1 MLHTHFIKHIEEIC
15 SQIEQKPVRLR
26 AYERVSGG
34 DINDTYRLA
43 MSDRDYFIKVNNAD
57 KLDMFEK
64 EAAGLK
70 LLAES
75 QSFVVPEVY
84 RAGIFERHAFLLMA
98 YIEALY
104 QTENPKNFA
113 DSLAKLHQ
121 TTQQQYGLAYD
132 NYIGYLP
139 QKNDLKDSWVDFFIE
154 NRLQFQI
161 NLAGDVIPTKIL
173 HLFDRLYQKL
183 PELLWIAPPALLHG
197 DLWSGNYFYNLQ
209 GQAVIFDPAVY
220 YGHREVDLA
229 MMQLFGGFPK
239 EIYERYN
246 SILPMEQ
253 GWQGRLKIYQLYP
266 LLVHVNLFGTS
277 YLSGI
282 NRILSY
288 FVGDF

>member
-1 MLHTHFIKHIEEIC
+1 MLHTPFIKHIEEIC

-43 MSDRDYFIKVNNAD
+43 MTDRDYFIKVNTAG

-64 EAAGLK
+64 EADGLK
-70 LLAES
+70 LLSES

-84 RAGIFERHAFLLMA
+84 QTGIFEKQSFLLMS
-98 YIEALY
+98 YIEPLY

-113 DSLAKLHQ
+113 ESLAKLHQ
-121 TTQQQYGLAYD
+121 TTQQQYGLAFD
-132 NYIGYLP
+132 NYIGNLP
-139 QKNDLKDSWVDFFIE
+139 QKNDFNNNWLDFFIKK
-154 NRLQFQI
+154 RLQFQI
-161 NLAGDVIPTKIL
+161 RLAGDLIPKDML
-173 HLFDRLYQKL
+173 HQFDRLYQKL
-183 PELLWIAPPALLHG
+183 PEQLWIDRPALLHG

-209 GQAVIFDPAVY
+209 GRAVIFDPAVY

-246 SILPMEQ
+246 AILPMEPD
-253 GWQGRLKIYQLYP
+253 WQARLKIYQLYP
-266 LLVHVNLFGTS
+266 LLVHVNLFGAS
-277 YLSGI
+277 YLSSV
-282 NRILSY
+282 RQILNY
-288 FVGDF
+288 FAGL

>member
-1 MLHTHFIKHIEEIC
+1 MLHTPFIKHIEEIC

-43 MSDRDYFIKVNNAD
+43 MSDRDYFIKVNTAG

-70 LLAES
+70 LLADS

-84 RAGIFERHAFLLMA
+84 QTGIFEGQSFLLMS
-98 YIEALY
+98 YIEPLY

-113 DSLAKLHQ
+113 ESLAKLHQ
-121 TTQQQYGLAYD
+121 TTQQQYGLAFD
-132 NYIGYLP
+132 NYIGNLP
-139 QKNDLKDSWVDFFIE
+139 QKNDFNNNWLDFFIKK
-154 NRLQFQI
+154 RLQFQI
-161 NLAGDVIPTKIL
+161 RLVGDLIPKDML
-173 HLFDRLYQKL
+173 HQFDRLYQKL
-183 PELLWIAPPALLHG
+183 PELLWIDRPALLHG
-197 DLWSGNYFYNLQ
+197 DLWLGNYFYNLQ
-209 GQAVIFDPAVY
+209 GRAVIFDPAVY

-246 SILPMEQ
+246 AILPMEPD
-253 GWQGRLKIYQLYP
+253 WQARLKIYQLYP
-266 LLVHVNLFGTS
+266 LLVHVNLFGAS
-277 YLSGI
+277 YLSSV
-282 NRILSY
+282 RQILNY
-288 FVGDF
+288 FAGL

>member
-1 MLHTHFIKHIEEIC
+1 MLHTPFIKHLEAIC
-15 SQIEQKPVRLR
+15 SRIEQKTVRLR

-43 MSDRDYFIKVNNAD
+43 MTDRDYFIKVNTAD
-57 KLDMFEK
+57 KLNMFEK
-64 EAAGLK
+64 EADGLK
-70 LLAES
+70 LLSES
-75 QSFVVPEVY
+75 QSFVVPQVY
-84 RAGIFERHAFLLMA
+84 HTGVFERHAFLLLE

-113 DSLAKLHQ
+113 ESLVKLHQ
-121 TTQQQYGLAYD
+121 TTNNQYGLAYD
-132 NYIGYLP
+132 NYIGRLP
-139 QKNDLKDSWVDFFIE
+139 QKNDFNTNWIDFFVE

-161 NLAGDVIPTKIL
+161 DLAGDLIPASIL
-173 HLFDRLYQKL
+173 HQFERLYQKL
-183 PELLWIAPPALLHG
+183 PELLWIDRPVLVHG

-239 EIYERYN
+239 EIYELYQAL
-246 SILPMEQ
+246 LPMAS
-253 GWQGRLKIYQLYP
+253 GWQERLRIYQLYP

-282 NRILSY
+282 SRILSY
-288 FVGDF
+288 FVKNT